1 MADMVGAL
9 RGRMHYFES
18 ISSILAYDVLTECN
32 LREKKLQCASH
43 AAIFYCTLELHVV
56 MRTGKALQVRNI
68 DAAPV
73 IITLMIGF
81 VIVSADARAH
91 LILDERYLEMD
102 VPLEIVIDLADAD
115 EENMDSPSIEPNL
128 TSSFSLMIDES
139 STPL

>member
-1 MADMVGAL
+1 
-9 RGRMHYFES
+9 
-18 ISSILAYDVLTECN
+18 
-32 LREKKLQCASH
+32 
-43 AAIFYCTLELHVV
+43 
-56 MRTGKALQVRNI
+56 MRTF

-73 IITLMIGF
+73 IYIVMIGF